1 MKLLVAPHAD
11 DETLFA
17 AYVQLAFSP
26 EVVVCLQGRR
36 ARHLPR
42 NAVRES
48 ESLAACNV
56 LGTRVGFVPSPC
68 DPPDWP
74 LVEEVL
80 RGWGDPQRV
89 FAPLPEPG
97 GHRQHN
103 QIGNLAHS
111 LWPDRTTFYA
121 TYRDL
126 EKSTTGTPIEVQ
138 DGWFAKKAAAL
149 SCYRSQHS
157 KPDTA
162 FHFHRDQTEYLSD
175 TLVDVPNLKLNL
187 GAGPNGMPDFANF
200 DPTYKGEYRWQFPEP
215 IPFPDGQV
223 DAITVSHVLMY
234 VPHEDWP
241 ACFAEMARVLAP
253 HGVVRITE
261 DDIGGEGS
269 SRQQIRPGAA
279 VATTPALVMD
289 ALRDAGLYAER
300 VTARVSAWHDMSLVQ
315 TNYGDEPDVFHVE
328 GWRV

>member
-1 MKLLVAPHAD
+1 MNLLVSPHAD

-17 AYVQLAFSP
+17 AYVQLAVQP
-26 EVVVCLQGRR
+26 QVVVCLQGRR

-42 NAVRES
+42 NDVREA
-48 ESLAACNV
+48 ESRAACAV
-56 LGTRVGFVPSPC
+56 LGTDVSFIASPC

-74 LVEEVL
+74 LVEAEL
-80 RGWGDPQRV
+80 ELLEPDRV

-103 QIGNLAHS
+103 QIGNLAWS

-126 EKSTTGTPIEVQ
+126 EKSATGTPHAVE
-138 DGWFAKKAAAL
+138 DGWFAKKALAL

-162 FHFHRDQTEYLSD
+162 FHFHRDQTEYLSEGH
-175 TLVDVPNLKLNL
+175 VDVECVKLNL
-187 GAGPNGMPDFANF
+187 GAGPNPLEGFDNL
-200 DPTYKGEYRWQFPEP
+200 DPTYEPRWSFPQP
-215 IPFPDGQV
+215 IPYAVESV

-234 VPHEDWP
+234 VPLEDWP

-253 HGVVRITE
+253 GGVVRLTE
-261 DDIGGEGS
+261 DAIGGEGS
-269 SRQQIRPGAA
+269 ARETIRPGAA
-279 VATTPALVMD
+279 VATTADLVM
-289 ALRDAGLYAER
+289 AHLRDAGLYAEL
-300 VTARVSAWHDMSLVQ
+300 VTANVSAWHEKSLVQ
-315 TNYGDEPDVFHVE
+315 RNYGQAPDVFHVE